1 MNDCITNYTVVYTV
15 MRWEFKET
23 CSFEVRCKES
33 AKVLLK
39 YQDRIPVI
47 VEKVPKSSIAD
58 IDKKKYLVP
67 SDLSVAQFMYILRRR
82 IQLPPEKAMFLFVNK
97 SMPTT
102 STPISSIY
110 EENKDEDGFLY
121 IAYGGENTFGN

>member
-1 MNDCITNYTVVYTV
+1 

-33 AKVLLK
+33 AKILMK

-67 SDLSVAQFMYILRRR
+67 SDLSVAQFMYIIRRR